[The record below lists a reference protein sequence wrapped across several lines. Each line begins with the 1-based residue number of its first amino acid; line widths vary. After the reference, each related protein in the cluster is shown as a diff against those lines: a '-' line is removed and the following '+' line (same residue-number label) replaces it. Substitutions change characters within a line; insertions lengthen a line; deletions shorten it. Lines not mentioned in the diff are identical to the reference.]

1 MNSLFNNIFYYML
14 IDLFNEMNSD
24 NELDEKIWLVS

>member
-24 NELDEKIWLVS
+24 NELDEKI